1 MSNDRF
7 VELYQEFRKSLEPAI
22 VLVKAMED
30 GYKEIYVQKNKQKL
44 RFMVKSDD
52 ELKTLKAFKEVKKQV
67 AGW

>member
-7 VELYQEFRKSLEPAI
+7 VELYLEFKQAISPAI

-30 GYKEIYVQKNKQKL
+30 GYKEVYVQKNKQKL